1 MRYLIGLCLKEAQK
15 LIKDGVEV
23 MMQTALKLLT
33 KEVGRPHLTLLGAD
47 TEAEDEEEPAGGL

>member
-1 MRYLIGLCLKEAQK
+1 

-47 TEAEDEEEPAGGL
+47 TEAEDEEEPAGDL